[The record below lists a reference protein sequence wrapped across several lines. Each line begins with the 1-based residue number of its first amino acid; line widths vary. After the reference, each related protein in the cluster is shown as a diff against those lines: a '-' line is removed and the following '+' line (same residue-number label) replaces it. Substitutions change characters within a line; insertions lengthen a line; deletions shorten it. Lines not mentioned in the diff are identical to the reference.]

1 MSGVTIKKLPPTVN
15 LFSKKNLHRA
25 EWTVALTITAA
36 AVLLHFFS
44 MSVAGGLWRDEV
56 VTVNVALLPTWMDTI
71 RALIYDSFPGVFHA
85 VIRVWAALGLAH
97 SDAGLRVLG
106 LCVGLFLL
114 ASFWAASRMM
124 GKTPPLFLLS
134 FAALNPVVIRYGDSM
149 RSYGLGIA
157 LMTLTTGLMWRFI
170 VKPGWRRGL
179 LAGVFAV
186 ASVQTLYQN
195 AFFLLAIG
203 LAGVV
208 VSLRQHQYLKS
219 IGILSIGFVAALSL
233 VPYVKPIH
241 DTQDSWLLFKYG
253 INFSRCWD
261 LLSQLA
267 GDFLGVWL
275 GLVVLTAVFGTR
287 RIFLKTLQEET
298 DRQPDLPLFGGV
310 AIVLGVSGFGVFVKL
325 SGLPTQVW
333 YYIPVLCFTMMCC
346 DSVFSRVHSFTRTG
360 VLVMALLA
368 LVFSPSAYSSLRW
381 RQTNGDLI
389 AAQVSKAATADD
401 YIIVNT
407 WYYGVTFA
415 RYYNGAA
422 KWTTLPSIS
431 DYRFQRYDLMKE
443 KLQTPNAIAPVL
455 DQVKATLQ
463 SGHRI
468 WIVGKIS
475 TPPLGS
481 PMPDDLPIAPNDQ
494 TGWLDAPYYAVWEKQ
509 LGWYLQNHAAKV
521 TSYVTETNSI
531 AVNPLENMSLTAFR
545 GWDTNAP
552 DAGR

>member
-1 MSGVTIKKLPPTVN
+1 MTAVTIKKSPTTSI
-15 LFSKKNLHRA
+15 FSKTNLHRA
-25 EWTVALTITAA
+25 EWMLALAITAM

-44 MSVAGGLWRDEV
+44 MSVVGGLWRDEV
-56 VTVNVALLPTWMDTI
+56 VTVNIASLPTWHDMI
-71 RALIYDSFPGVFHA
+71 RAVIYDSFPVAFHA
-85 VIRVWAALGLAH
+85 VVRIWTVLGLSH
-97 SDAGLRVLG
+97 SDTGLRVLG
-106 LCVGLFLL
+106 LCAGLFLL
-114 ASFWAASRMM
+114 ASCWAASRMM
-124 GKTPPLFLLS
+124 GKNPPLLLLS
-134 FAALNPVVIRYGDSM
+134 FAALNPVVVRYGDSM

-157 LMTLTTGLMWRFI
+157 LMTLTTGFMWRFI
-170 VKPGWRRGL
+170 EKPGWRRGL

-208 VSLRQHQYLKS
+208 VSLRQRRYLKS
-219 IGILSIGFVAALSL
+219 VGILSIGLVAALSL

-241 DTQDSWLLFKYG
+241 DTQDAWLLFKYG
-253 INFSRCWD
+253 INFSQCWD
-261 LLSQLA
+261 LLSRLT
-267 GDFLGVWL
+267 GNFLSVWL
-275 GLVVLTAVFGTR
+275 GLVLLAAVFGIR
-287 RIFLKTLQEET
+287 RIFLKTSREET
-298 DRQPDLPLFGGV
+298 DGHPDLPLFGGI
-310 AIVLGVSGFGVFVKL
+310 AIVLGVAGFGMFVKL

-333 YYIPVLCFTMMCC
+333 YYVPVLCFTMMCC
-346 DSVFSRVHSFTRTG
+346 DSVFSALHSLTRTG
-360 VLVMALLA
+360 VLAMALLA
-368 LVFSPSAYSSLRW
+368 LAFSPSAFSDLRW

-389 AAQVSKAATADD
+389 AAQVSKAAAADD

-481 PMPDDLPIAPNDQ
+481 PMPEDLPVAPNDQ

-531 AVNPLENMSLTAFR
+531 PVNPLENMSLTAFR

-552 DAGR
+552 DDGR